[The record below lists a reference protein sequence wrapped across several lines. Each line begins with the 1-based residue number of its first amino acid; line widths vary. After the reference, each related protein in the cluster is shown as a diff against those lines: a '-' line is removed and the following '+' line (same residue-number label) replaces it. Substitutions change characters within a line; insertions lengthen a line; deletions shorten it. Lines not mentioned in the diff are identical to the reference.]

1 MTTELKQIFYRFLYY
16 FWGQHC
22 CWTVA
27 SIIGYDFYAFHKFPL
42 PSTFLLPLSPIDVPA
57 SLVSLLFH
65 LCDHFSIFA
74 ILPLP
79 YFSITILVGSQIFWW
94 LMMGN
99 KKGPNTNVLHYEL
112 RARLSILC
120 ADYPGCFNFH
130 TQNCQ
135 CFSLCSRIFH
145 RLGPM
150 PFWGNQRTQILN
162 DGLRQMTLALCS
174 KVKHLYDSSLWLK
187 RSKIR
192 H

>member
-1 MTTELKQIFYRFLYY
+1 VTADSGKQGRRKAVALLPDLSKVGQQGQRRLFHNSIIGIFWFMTTELKQIFYRFLYY

-27 SIIGYDFYAFHKFPL
+27 SIIGYDFYVFHKFPL

-112 RARLSILC
+112 KARLSILLC
-120 ADYPGCFNFH
+120 RLSRMFQLSYPK
-130 TQNCQ
+130 
-135 CFSLCSRIFH
+135 L
-145 RLGPM
+145 PM
-150 PFWGNQRTQILN
+150 FFPLQ
-162 DGLRQMTLALCS
+162 
-174 KVKHLYDSSLWLK
+174 
-187 RSKIR
+187 
-192 H
+192 